1 MNTKSNLIKLSK
13 SIETLI
19 NQKRPS
25 ILEEGKADFLS
36 MARENKPAQDEK
48 LLAPFCNLVRTKYNS
63 LIADLSQLVNIEK
76 HMEIGSAEKAESQ
89 KEVVRLQK
97 HVDQIDARN
106 KTIRSQCVSEP
117 VIGQILLF
125 TLGIILSFVLM
136 QSEYTLLAESFQL
149 LTSTRAKAVSMA
161 MGAGVGL
168 LLFSHILPILI
179 NRWVKSRAGRRVCRM
194 VVGMVVSTA
203 LFYLAYI
210 RANYLNELNGTDI
223 SALPYFFLTF
233 IPFVAMN
240 LCASYLVLPQISSIQ
255 DYVSNTR
262 KQAAIWINQ
271 IKANRLKRQIIRIEV
286 EISEKLKERLEEIV
300 MAKNAKYRIDTYYVQ
315 DIAEMLNVNIHS
327 RTDGIVPDCFS
338 QDIPPL
344 DDPFSHIVI

>member
-1 MNTKSNLIKLSK
+1 METSKNLNKLSK
-13 SIETLI
+13 SIETLFS
-19 NQKRPS
+19 QKRPP
-25 ILEEGKADFLS
+25 ILEEGKDSFLS
-36 MARENKPAQDEK
+36 MARDKKPTQHEK
-48 LLAPFCNLVRTKYNS
+48 LLAPYYNLTRSQYNS
-63 LIADLSQLVNIEK
+63 LKADLSQLVNLEK
-76 HMEIGSAEKAESQ
+76 HLEIGSVERAQSE

-97 HVDQIDARN
+97 QIDQIDARI
-106 KTIRSQCVSEP
+106 KTLKNQCVNES

-125 TLGIILSFVLM
+125 TLGLVLSFILM

-149 LTSTRAKAVSMA
+149 LTSTRANAVSMA

-179 NRWVKSRAGRRVCRM
+179 NRLVKSRAGRRVCRM
-194 VVGMVVSTA
+194 IVGGVVSTA

-210 RANYLNELNGTDI
+210 RADYLNQLNGTDI

-233 IPFVAMN
+233 IPFVGMN

-262 KQAAIWINQ
+262 KQAVIWINQ
-271 IKANRLKRQIIRIEV
+271 IKANRLKRQIIRIEE
-286 EISEKLKERLEEIV
+286 EISERLKERLEEIV
-300 MAKNAKYRIDTYYVQ
+300 LAKNANYRIDTYYAQ
-315 DIAEMLNVNIHS
+315 DIAEMLDINLRN
-327 RTDGIVPDCFS
+327 RTDSIVPDCFS
-338 QDIPPL
+338 QGILPL